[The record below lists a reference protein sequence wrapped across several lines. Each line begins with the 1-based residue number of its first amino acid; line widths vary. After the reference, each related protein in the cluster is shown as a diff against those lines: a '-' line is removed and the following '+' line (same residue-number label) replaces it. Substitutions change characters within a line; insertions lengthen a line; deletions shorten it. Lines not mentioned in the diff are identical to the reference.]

1 MSKRTAIVL
10 AVLAGMVLGGA
21 IGFIWRAPGRA
32 STWADI
38 RTWVTFAVVLVGV
51 PTALIQLNLQ
61 RLQLRSQQQVI
72 SDEADRNK
80 RRDKLLDG
88 QLRELVPRQ
97 ATFARPLLQRSRSS

>member
-1 MSKRTAIVL
+1 MSKRTATVL
-10 AVLAGMVLGGA
+10 AALAGVVLGGA
-21 IGFIWRAPGRA
+21 VGFISRAPGRA
-32 STWADI
+32 STWADV

-61 RLQLRSQQQVI
+61 RLQLRSQQKVI

-88 QLRELVPRQ
+88 QLLELEQRAQVLERQ
-97 ATFARPLLQRSRSS
+97 